1 MSASFTRLAA
11 AFACTC
17 LVACGGGGGE
27 AAPSPGPPPVAT
39 AEAAL
44 FPLPDNLLRV
54 YALDGPAEAQV
65 EEALGRLS
73 VAPDVLGT
81 LVRTRD
87 VGTGAERRTIY
98 VVHEGGVRQ
107 YAAVGADAVE
117 RALNGTELMRW
128 PAVAGDSYV
137 QVDSNVEADDD
148 ADGDGRKDRLAV
160 RAEVTA
166 VALGIANTPA
176 GNFATVF
183 QHRQRLQVTRLPSGG
198 GAPSMLERQTET
210 WFAPA
215 HGPVRRVITETQA
228 GVTRTTTAALT
239 GFRLGPRGFDG
250 SEPFVIEFQPGGFAN
265 ASAQLSLRFN
275 EPVAAESVLPGTF
288 TVTDLQGAPVAGRVE
303 LLPSE
308 LRFHPAQPWADGMH
322 FVRLEGGYRDLVG
335 NPQSQAYTNSF
346 VIDARAPG
354 VVGTSPRD
362 GDINVRLTSTLSVN
376 VGEPPAPAS
385 VNADNVRLN
394 LAGVAVATTLRVEGN
409 AIVIEPVGG
418 LQRGRRYTLQ
428 VSGITDV
435 AGNTMV
441 QSHLLSFDTTPAR
454 FAEAQRLVSG
464 FAPDLA
470 QAVADV
476 TGDGVPDLVYPAERM
491 QLPSWEAVLIV
502 QPGLGGGAFGEPRR
516 SGLGPTQGPCFFSSV
531 VVGDLTADGR
541 ADVVVGGLG
550 CGVRVLRQA
559 PDGAFE
565 PVQQFNTPVDVL
577 RLADLEGDGQPELL
591 GAGMNGAG
599 VQVWRLAA
607 GAPLLALPRIGL
619 SGSPVRD
626 LRLADLDGDGRAD
639 LVLALGVQGSVQQ
652 VAILRQ
658 LPGGG
663 FSAPALL
670 SAGIEASANGVAVG
684 DLNADGRPDIVATAG
699 GNANARVAVFFQAS
713 DGSFGPVAALSTL
726 DLPST
731 VEVVDIDNDGRMD
744 IVLSH
749 SAYSHVGLYLQ
760 RPGGFGPEELYSAP
774 QASGGPQGLV
784 VADVDR
790 DGLLD
795 IVTGGHLLRHVP
807 P

>member
-1 MSASFTRLAA
+1 MNASSTRLAT

-17 LVACGGGGGE
+17 LMACGGGGGE
-27 AAPSPGPPPVAT
+27 AAPPPGPPPVAT

-65 EEALGRLS
+65 EESLGRQT

-87 VGTGAERRTIY
+87 VGTGAERRTVY
-98 VVHEGGVRQ
+98 VVHPGGVRQ
-107 YAAVGADAVE
+107 YAVAGADAVE
-117 RALNGTELMRW
+117 RALDGTELMRW
-128 PAVAGDSYV
+128 PAVAGDRYV
-137 QVDSNVEADDD
+137 QVDATIEADDD

-160 RAEVTA
+160 KAEVTA

-183 QHRQRLQVTRLPSGG
+183 QHRQHLQVTRLPSGG
-198 GAPSMLERQTET
+198 GAPTVVERETET
-210 WFAPA
+210 WYAPA
-215 HGPVRRVITETQA
+215 HGPVRRVITDRQA
-228 GVTRTTTAALT
+228 GVTRITTAALT

-250 SEPFVIEFQPGGFAN
+250 DVPYVIGFQPQGFAN
-265 ASAQLSLRFN
+265 ANAQLSLRFN

-308 LRFHPAQPWADGMH
+308 LRFHPVRPWADGMH
-322 FVRLEGGYRDLVG
+322 FVRLEGGFRDLVG

-362 GDINVRLTSTLSVN
+362 GEINVRLTGALSVN

-385 VNADNVRLN
+385 VNADNVRLS
-394 LAGVAVATTLRVEGN
+394 LAGVPVAITLRAEGHG
-409 AIVIEPVGG
+409 IVIEPVGG

-428 VSGITDV
+428 VSGITDA

-441 QSHLLSFDTTPAR
+441 QSHVLSFDTTPAR
-454 FAEAQRLVSG
+454 YAEAQRLVSG
-464 FAPDLA
+464 FASDLA

-476 TGDGVPDLVYPAERM
+476 TGDGAPDLVYPAKPM
-491 QLPSWEAVLIV
+491 QLPPSEAELIV
-502 QPGLGGGAFGEPRR
+502 QQGVGGGAFGEPRR
-516 SGLGPTQGPCFFSSV
+516 SGLGPTQGPCFFSAV
-531 VVGDLTADGR
+531 VVGDLTAEGR
-541 ADVVVGGLG
+541 PDVVVGSLG
-550 CGVRVLRQA
+550 CGVRVLQQA

-577 RLADLEGDGQPELL
+577 RLADLDGDGQPELL
-591 GAGMNGAG
+591 GAGMNAAG
-599 VQVWRLAA
+599 VQVWRQAA
-607 GAPLLALPRIGL
+607 GAPLLPLPAIDL
-619 SGSPVRD
+619 NGSPVRD
-626 LRLADLDGDGRAD
+626 LRVADLDGDGRAD
-639 LVLALGVQGSVQQ
+639 LVLALGVQGSRQQ

-670 SAGIEASANGVAVG
+670 SAGIEAAANGVAVG
-684 DLNADGRPDIVATAG
+684 DLNADGRLDIVATVG
-699 GNANARVAVFFQAS
+699 GNANAGVAVFFQAA
-713 DGSFGPVAALSTL
+713 DGSFGPVTALATL

-744 IVLSH
+744 IVISH
-749 SAYSHVGLYLQ
+749 SAYLHVGVYLQ
-760 RPGGFGPEELYSAP
+760 RPGGFGPEELYFAP

-790 DGLLD
+790 DGFLD
-795 IVTGGHLLRHVP
+795 IVTGGYLLRHAP